1 MGMTMAVDLK
11 QSLKVLV
18 GNDERFNGNAV
29 LMDLPHMIERVK
41 RILDT
46 RKWSDVKQFLKD
58 LEITHESVKG

>member
-1 MGMTMAVDLK
+1 MGMSMAVDLK

-41 RILDT
+41 RI
-46 RKWSDVKQFLKD
+46 
-58 LEITHESVKG
+58 